1 MSTPVFLAVI
11 LAALLHATW
20 NAVVKGGTDKH
31 VSMTAVVIGHL
42 PFALAVLP
50 FVPSPAPESLPYLA
64 AGIALHFGYQLFLLY
79 SYKAGDLTQVYPI
92 ARGSAPLIV
101 AAISVLFL
109 GVTLSG
115 MELLAIAVIGIGILS
130 ISLTRHQTG
139 ARNPRG
145 AGLALIT
152 GCFIAAYSLVDGTGA
167 RVAGSPLGFYGWLAI
182 GNAAVMAAFM
192 AATSPT
198 TLRDVALTAKRV
210 FFLGGAA
217 SFGAYALVMW
227 AFTKAPIPIVTA
239 LRESSIIFALIIGVL
254 VLREKLNLA
263 KLASTAFTLIGVAL
277 LRLAKP

>member
-1 MSTPVFLAVI
+1 MTTPVFLAVI

-20 NAVVKGGTDKH
+20 NAVVKGGGDKH
-31 VSMTAVVIGHL
+31 VSMAAVVIGHL
-42 PFALAVLP
+42 PFALLVLP
-50 FVPSPAPESLPYLA
+50 FVPAPDKASLPYLG
-64 AGIALHFGYQLFLLY
+64 AGIALHFGYQLFLLH

-92 ARGSAPLIV
+92 ARGSAPLLV

-109 GVTLSG
+109 GVTLQAV
-115 MELLAIAVIGIGILS
+115 ELTAIAIIGIGILS
-130 ISLTRHQTG
+130 ISLTRYQTG
-139 ARNPRG
+139 QRNPRG

-167 RVAGSPLGFYGWLAI
+167 RVASTPLGFYGWLAI

-192 AATSPT
+192 ATTSPG
-198 TLRDVALTAKRV
+198 TLLRVARDAKRV

-227 AFTKAPIPIVTA
+227 AFTKAPIPLVTA
-239 LRESSIIFALIIGVL
+239 LRESSILFALIIGV
-254 VLREKLNLA
+254 VFLREKLNPA
-263 KLASTAFTLIGVAL
+263 KLASTAFTLVGIAL

>member
-20 NAVVKGGTDKH
+20 NAVVKGGADKH

-50 FVPSPAPESLPYLA
+50 FVPAPTLASLPYLG
-64 AGIALHFGYQLFLLY
+64 AGIALHFGYQLFLLH

-92 ARGSAPLIV
+92 ARGSAPLLV

-109 GVTLSG
+109 GVTLQPI
-115 MELLAIAVIGIGILS
+115 ELAAIAIIGVGILS

-139 ARNPRG
+139 TRNPRG

-167 RVAGSPLGFYGWLAI
+167 RAANSPLGFYAWLAI

-192 AATSPT
+192 ATTSPD
-198 TLRDVALTAKRV
+198 TLRNVALNAKRV
-210 FFLGGAA
+210 FFFGGAA

-227 AFTKAPIPIVTA
+227 AFTKAPIPLVTA

-254 VLREKLNLA
+254 VLREKLSLA
-263 KLASTAFTLIGVAL
+263 KLASTGFTLIGVAL